1 MIQRIQSLYLL
12 GASICAFLSFK
23 FPFYSGQKKINA
35 EQKYLTASANFGILL
50 LTIALAV
57 GILAII
63 FLYKNR
69 KEQMKYTLIAL
80 LISIVSLV
88 VYFFAKNNFVSGT
101 YSFGAIL
108 PIAIPVLLSLAVWNI
123 RKDEKL
129 VKSLDRL
136 R

>member
-35 EQKYLTASANFGILL
+35 EQKYLTASDNFGILL

-69 KEQMKYTLIAL
+69 KAQIKYTLIAMAV
-80 LISIVSLV
+80 SIITAVI
-88 VYFFAKNNFVSGT
+88 YFFAKKDFVSGT

-108 PIAIPVLLSLAVWNI
+108 PIAIPVLLGFAAWNI

>member
-12 GASICAFLSFK
+12 GASICALLSFK

-35 EQKYLTASANFGILL
+35 EQKYLTASDNFGILL
-50 LTIALAV
+50 LTIVLAV

-69 KEQMKYTLIAL
+69 KKQIKYTLVA
-80 LISIVSLV
+80 LV
-88 VYFFAKNNFVSGT
+88 VSIITVVIYFFAKKDFVSGT

-108 PIAIPVLLSLAVWNI
+108 PVAIPVLLGLAAWNI

>member
-12 GASICAFLSFK
+12 GASVCAFLSFK
-23 FPFYSGQKKINA
+23 FPFFSGQKKINA
-35 EQKYLTASANFGILL
+35 EQKYLTASTNFGILL
-50 LTIALAV
+50 LTVALAV
-57 GILAII
+57 GTLAII

-69 KEQMKYTLIAL
+69 KQQIKYTLVAL
-80 LISIVSLV
+80 LVSIASLA
-88 VYFFAKNNFVSGT
+88 VYFFAKKDFVSGT

-108 PIAIPVLLSLAVWNI
+108 PIAIPILLGLAAWNI

>member
-12 GASICAFLSFK
+12 GASICALLSFK

-35 EQKYLTASANFGILL
+35 EQKYLTASTNFGILL
-50 LTIALAV
+50 LTIALAI
-57 GILAII
+57 GIFAII
-63 FLYKNR
+63 FLFKKRN
-69 KEQMKYTLIAL
+69 EQIKYTLLAIL
-80 LISIVSLV
+80 VSIVSLV
-88 VYFFAKNNFVSGT
+88 IYFFAKNNFVSGT

-108 PIAIPVLLSLAVWNI
+108 PIAIPVLLGLAAWNI

>member
-35 EQKYLTASANFGILL
+35 EQKYLTASTNFGILIL
-50 LTIALAV
+50 SIALAV
-57 GILAII
+57 GIFAII
-63 FLYKNR
+63 FLYKKR
-69 KEQMKYTLIAL
+69 KEQIKYTLIAL
-80 LISIVSLV
+80 LVSIASLV
-88 VYFFAKNNFVSGT
+88 IYFFAKKDFVSGT
-101 YSFGAIL
+101 YSFGAVL
-108 PIAIPVLLSLAVWNI
+108 PIAIPVLLGLAAWNI

-129 VKSLDRL
+129 IKSLDRL

>member
-12 GASICAFLSFK
+12 GASICALLSFK

-35 EQKYLTASANFGILL
+35 EQKYLTASDNFGILL
-50 LTIALAV
+50 LTIVLAV

-69 KEQMKYTLIAL
+69 KEQIKYTLVA
-80 LISIVSLV
+80 LV
-88 VYFFAKNNFVSGT
+88 VSIITVVIYFFAKKDFVSGT

-108 PIAIPVLLSLAVWNI
+108 PVAIPVLLGLAAWNI